1 MWEFK
6 GNLPLYFQEK
16 KSKITILKHNTL
28 PLRKGEFKKD
38 CEKHIN
44 VRNEFHFYFK
54 YIILK
59 IQYVYKYDPHGVENL
74 N

>member
-1 MWEFK
+1 M
-6 GNLPLYFQEK
+6 
-16 KSKITILKHNTL
+16 
-28 PLRKGEFKKD
+28 
-38 CEKHIN
+38 
-44 VRNEFHFYFK
+44 NEFHFYFK

>member
-6 GNLPLYFQEK
+6 GHLPLYFQEK

-44 VRNEFHFYFK
+44 VMNEFHFYFK
-54 YIILK
+54 YR
-59 IQYVYKYDPHGVENL
+59 VYYFENSICL
-74 N
+74 